1 VHKNTRDEKDILR
14 PAEGVLVDLSQSPSG
29 SVFIL
34 DIIDKGI
41 LIDLAQNCRASYEGL
56 ARKYGITATAIKKRV
71 TSLEKDGVITGF
83 FVELSLAMIDA
94 ELVLTIVRTDDSY
107 IDDEFTKAAREY
119 PSTYAI
125 LPLSTGDNVVLAES
139 IGMRGL
145 SDLGTFIRSLRGV
158 RSAEVHPLLMERGS
172 KIELASI
179 QLRVLA
185 CLVEDARMT
194 VPEIARRS
202 GLKAR
207 RARRI
212 LKELNEHFT
221 ITRNMNVGDS
231 MAILAQISWNP
242 SQMDK
247 DKLEKKLRELYPLE
261 YWFSLASAVEP
272 TIFGQFVVEHIKD
285 VERILGELK
294 KIHGVTQVITHLF
307 FPGKI
312 FPSLSRSTLE
322 EMVADIELVP

>member
-212 LKELNEHFT
+212 LKELNEG
-221 ITRNMNVGDS
+221 IQVRRTRT
-231 MAILAQISWNP
+231 SWRRN
-242 SQMDK
+242 SGNCI
-247 DKLEKKLRELYPLE
+247 R
-261 YWFSLASAVEP
+261 WS
-272 TIFGQFVVEHIKD
+272 TG
-285 VERILGELK
+285 
-294 KIHGVTQVITHLF
+294 
-307 FPGKI
+307 
-312 FPSLSRSTLE
+312 SRSLQ
-322 EMVADIELVP
+322 L